1 LDWQPVHRRSGLVVD
16 AQMGEQSNAAFD
28 PFCGG
33 KPPLSGRQR
42 ILWMRERLGEGL
54 GNDDGAPP
62 QSPMSLLA
70 VAALQGD
77 SPAFAL
83 VMVADGQHQRIDAI
97 VVGAEQAHF
106 PATEAVEQPPE
117 GPLVTAAALPVNQPS
132 GRAVIGFPDPNFVVL
147 ARQQVP
153 HFIEFDHH
161 RLAGRR
167 LNAATTDI
175 AADTAQHRLRCGA
188 EQIGQGVERQA
199 VAVQIDG
206 GASGRFGRAVPFKVS
221 ELVEALPAA
230 PSLLA
235 CDDAVS
241 DQAAT
246 AAPGTAKRSG
256 NHQNAKL

>member
-1 LDWQPVHRRSGLVVD
+1 MS
-16 AQMGEQSNAAFD
+16 EQGNAAFN
-28 PFCGG
+28 PFRGG
-33 KPPLSGRQR
+33 KPLLSGRQR
-42 ILWMRERLGEGL
+42 ILWMRERHGEGFWRQRWS
-54 GNDDGAPP
+54 AAAEP
-62 QSPMSLLA
+62 QSNPLLA

>member
-97 VVGAEQAHF
+97 AVGAEQRHL
-106 PATEAVEQPPE
+106 PAREAVEQPPE
-117 GPLVTAAALPVNQPS
+117 GLLVATPALPVNQLFNHGLSKSRHCCPC
-132 GRAVIGFPDPNFVVL
+132 
-147 ARQQVP
+147 
-153 HFIEFDHH
+153 
-161 RLAGRR
+161 LAGSATFHRVR
-167 LNAATTDI
+167 SPPPCRAA
-175 AADTAQHRLRCGA
+175 A
-188 EQIGQGVERQA
+188 
-199 VAVQIDG
+199 
-206 GASGRFGRAVPFKVS
+206 
-221 ELVEALPAA
+221 
-230 PSLLA
+230 
-235 CDDAVS
+235 
-241 DQAAT
+241 
-246 AAPGTAKRSG
+246 
-256 NHQNAKL
+256 